1 MGYRMRI
8 HSKLIIWL
16 LGLAGGG
23 LLLVMLLLLPLVRHN
38 AEGVALRLGRAQ
50 VDGYAQQV
58 AAPLNLWMD
67 KLAALAHE
75 FDSLNL
81 GTAASD
87 FQGFRQLAEKF
98 YRATPSVYELWGA
111 VDCRY
116 LDRNYN
122 HYNGY
127 QRVTFR
133 LREARTV
140 QEVSLVDTAGLGEDQ
155 EYIALRDAGTTS
167 ITGPTRYTADS
178 LEGLPYALRLT
189 HALKDD
195 MGIPAGLVGITFGV
209 SYLQTLVQVMRP
221 TKGAYTLLVSGQQS
235 VIAGPDKK
243 YCAEGASDVLQAVPD
258 FAELWKRMV
267 GGEKIAEVFRN
278 GTSGERYLLFST
290 PIWIQ
295 GVKEP
300 LTLCLV
306 EPYSETAG
314 AAGQTASLV
323 EWIGGGAL
331 VLIFLLI
338 ILISNRIARPIQM
351 ASRSLS
357 ALARGEI
364 DSGLKLNI
372 KSHDELQT
380 IGEATNAL
388 LEGLEAKA
396 NFAMAIGQGT
406 TDAVLEASQDD
417 VLGQKLIAM
426 QHSLA
431 EAKEREDRQHEVEE
445 QQAWASRGIAQF
457 SELLRKESGSID
469 EFSYR
474 ILHALVDY
482 AGLQIGMVY
491 LVEGI
496 EANDPHLEV
505 SASYAYQVRKFH
517 RQRIE
522 LKEGLVARCAT
533 EKRRLLVTD
542 IPAGYVRIASGLG
555 QSEPNTL
562 LLVPMLMNDMLQGV
576 MEFASF
582 GAVPEYKIQ
591 FIENVAGSFAST
603 LLSVKNGI
611 QTKQLLEEAR
621 RQGEEMRA
629 QEETMRQNMEELK
642 AIQEESRRQT
652 AEFESLNRALQSAC
666 CVVEYSTDGQILN
679 VNDEYLALLHATRD
693 DLVGSHHLKGVM
705 LSKER
710 MQDYQIFWKDLCD
723 GRTKRHVRN
732 TVEFGGRRYTMIETY
747 APVLNERGGV
757 EKIIKI
763 AYDISAYVDEANG
776 TAKESA

>member
-8 HSKLIIWL
+8 RSKLIIWL

-167 ITGPTRYTADS
+167 ITGPTRYTTDS
-178 LEGLPYALRLT
+178 LAGLPYALKLT

-243 YCAEGASDVLQAVPD
+243 YCAEGASDVLWAVPD
-258 FAELWKRMV
+258 FAELWKRML

-306 EPYSETAG
+306 EPYSEIAG
-314 AAGQTASLV
+314 AAGQTTSLV
-323 EWIGGGAL
+323 EWVGVGAL
-331 VLIFLLI
+331 VVIFLLI

-364 DSGLKLNI
+364 ASGLKLNI

-388 LEGLEAKA
+388 L
-396 NFAMAIGQGT
+396 
-406 TDAVLEASQDD
+406 
-417 VLGQKLIAM
+417 
-426 QHSLA
+426 

-474 ILHALVDY
+474 ILRALVDY

-491 LVEGI
+491 LVEGA
-496 EANDPHLEV
+496 EGNDPHLEV

-522 LKEGLVARCAT
+522 LKEGLVGRCAT

-642 AIQEESRRQT
+642 AIQEESLRQT

-666 CVVEYSTDGQILN
+666 CVVEYSTEGQILN

-732 TVEFGGRRYTMIETY
+732 MVEFGGRRYTMIETY

-776 TAKESA
+776 TTKEGA

>member
-1 MGYRMRI
+1 M
-8 HSKLIIWL
+8 
-16 LGLAGGG
+16 
-23 LLLVMLLLLPLVRHN
+23 
-38 AEGVALRLGRAQ
+38 
-50 VDGYAQQV
+50 
-58 AAPLNLWMD
+58 
-67 KLAALAHE
+67 
-75 FDSLNL
+75 
-81 GTAASD
+81 
-87 FQGFRQLAEKF
+87 
-98 YRATPSVYELWGA
+98 
-111 VDCRY
+111 
-116 LDRNYN
+116 
-122 HYNGY
+122 
-127 QRVTFR
+127 
-133 LREARTV
+133 
-140 QEVSLVDTAGLGEDQ
+140 
-155 EYIALRDAGTTS
+155 
-167 ITGPTRYTADS
+167 
-178 LEGLPYALRLT
+178 
-189 HALKDD
+189 
-195 MGIPAGLVGITFGV
+195 
-209 SYLQTLVQVMRP
+209 
-221 TKGAYTLLVSGQQS
+221 
-235 VIAGPDKK
+235 
-243 YCAEGASDVLQAVPD
+243 
-258 FAELWKRMV
+258 
-267 GGEKIAEVFRN
+267 
-278 GTSGERYLLFST
+278 
-290 PIWIQ
+290 
-295 GVKEP
+295 
-300 LTLCLV
+300 
-306 EPYSETAG
+306 
-314 AAGQTASLV
+314 
-323 EWIGGGAL
+323 
-331 VLIFLLI
+331 
-338 ILISNRIARPIQM
+338 
-351 ASRSLS
+351 
-357 ALARGEI
+357 
-364 DSGLKLNI
+364 
-372 KSHDELQT
+372 
-380 IGEATNAL
+380 
-388 LEGLEAKA
+388 
-396 NFAMAIGQGT
+396 
-406 TDAVLEASQDD
+406 
-417 VLGQKLIAM
+417 LGQKLIAM

-474 ILHALVDY
+474 ILRALVDY

-491 LVEGI
+491 LVEGA

-522 LKEGLVARCAT
+522 LKEGLVGRCAT

-693 DLVGSHHLKGVM
+693 DLVGHHLKGVM

-776 TAKESA
+776 TTKESA